1 MSHFTNLKTSFK
13 NLIHLENAL
22 TKLEIPYKRQKKVIE
37 SNNPQRYNIN
47 LVIPQSNNYD
57 ITFNW
62 NGEEYELVLD
72 ASFWIQ
78 PYPVESFINKLSQH
92 YANDVI
98 ITESQKIGFQP
109 IKSKQHVDGSNTIT
123 LQRWN
128 LNNSVSTV
136 YVFCDYI
143 CSKSYFGRV
152 SKV

>member
-13 NLIHLENAL
+13 NLLHLERAL
-22 TKLEIPYKRQKKVIE
+22 NKLEIPYKREKKIIE
-37 SNNPQRYNIN
+37 GENSGLCNIN
-47 LVIPQSNNYD
+47 LIIPQSNKYD
-57 ITFNW
+57 ITFDW

-92 YANDVI
+92 YASDVI

-109 IKSKQHVDGSNTIT
+109 IKSQQHLDGSNTIT

-128 LNNSVSTV
+128 ST
-136 YVFCDYI
+136 
-143 CSKSYFGRV
+143 S
-152 SKV
+152 

>member
-13 NLIHLENAL
+13 NLLHLENAL
-22 TKLEIPYKRQKKVIE
+22 NKLEIPYKREKKVIE
-37 SNNPQRYNIN
+37 GNNSKLYNVN
-47 LVIPQSNNYD
+47 LVIPQSYNYD

-109 IKSKQHVDGSNTIT
+109 IQSKQHVDGSNTIT

-128 LNNSVSTV
+128 LNNSVSLA
-136 YVFCDYI
+136 
-143 CSKSYFGRV
+143 
-152 SKV
+152 

>member
-13 NLIHLENAL
+13 NLLHLENAL
-22 TKLEIPYKRQKKVIE
+22 NKLEIPYKREKKVIDI
-37 SNNPQRYNIN
+37 NNSKLYNIN

-109 IKSKQHVDGSNTIT
+109 IKSKQNVDGSNTIT

-128 LNNSVSTV
+128 LNNSVSLV
-136 YVFCDYI
+136 
-143 CSKSYFGRV
+143 
-152 SKV
+152 

>member
-13 NLIHLENAL
+13 NLFHLENAL
-22 TKLEIPYKRQKKVIE
+22 NKLEIPYKREKKAIDA
-37 SNNPQRYNIN
+37 NNSKHHNVN

-109 IKSKQHVDGSNTIT
+109 IKTKQHVDGSNTIT

-128 LNNSVSTV
+128 LNNSVSLV
-136 YVFCDYI
+136 
-143 CSKSYFGRV
+143 
-152 SKV
+152 

>member
-13 NLIHLENAL
+13 NLVHLENAL
-22 TKLEIPYKRQKKVIE
+22 NKLEISYKREKKVVE
-37 SNNPQRYNIN
+37 GNSTKLYNIN

-128 LNNSVSTV
+128 LNNSISLV
-136 YVFCDYI
+136 
-143 CSKSYFGRV
+143 
-152 SKV
+152 

>member
-13 NLIHLENAL
+13 NLLHLENAL
-22 TKLEIPYKRQKKVIE
+22 NKLEIPYKREKKVIE
-37 SNNPQRYNIN
+37 GNNSKLYNVN

-62 NGEEYELVLD
+62 NGEEYELILD

-128 LNNSVSTV
+128 LTNSVPV
-136 YVFCDYI
+136 V
-143 CSKSYFGRV
+143 
-152 SKV
+152 

>member
-13 NLIHLENAL
+13 NLLHLENAL
-22 TKLEIPYKRQKKVIE
+22 NKLEIPYKREKKVID
-37 SNNPQRYNIN
+37 SNNSKLYNIN

-72 ASFWIQ
+72 ASFWVQ

-98 ITESQKIGFQP
+98 VTESQKIGFQP

-128 LNNSVSTV
+128 LNSARALV
-136 YVFCDYI
+136 
-143 CSKSYFGRV
+143 
-152 SKV
+152 

>member
-13 NLIHLENAL
+13 NLVHLENAL
-22 TKLEIPYKRQKKVIE
+22 NKLEITYKREKKVIE
-37 SNNPQRYNIN
+37 GNNSKLYNIN

-78 PYPVESFINKLSQH
+78 PYPVENFINKLSQH

-98 ITESQKIGFQP
+98 LTESKKIGFQP
-109 IKSKQHVDGSNTIT
+109 IKSKHHVDGSNTIT

-128 LNNSVSTV
+128 LNNQISVS
-136 YVFCDYI
+136 
-143 CSKSYFGRV
+143 
-152 SKV
+152 

>member
-13 NLIHLENAL
+13 NLLHLENAL
-22 TKLEIPYKRQKKVIE
+22 NKLEIPYKREKKVIE
-37 SNNPQRYNIN
+37 VNNSKLYNIN

-72 ASFWIQ
+72 TSFWIQ

-128 LNNSVSTV
+128 LNNSVSLV
-136 YVFCDYI
+136 
-143 CSKSYFGRV
+143 
-152 SKV
+152 

>member
-13 NLIHLENAL
+13 NLLHLENAL
-22 TKLEIPYKRQKKVIE
+22 NKLEIPYKREKKVIE
-37 SNNPQRYNIN
+37 GNKSKIYNVN

-62 NGEEYELVLD
+62 SGEEYELVLD

-128 LNNSVSTV
+128 LSNQISAV
-136 YVFCDYI
+136 
-143 CSKSYFGRV
+143 
-152 SKV
+152 

>member
-13 NLIHLENAL
+13 NLLHLENAL
-22 TKLEIPYKRQKKVIE
+22 NKLEIPYKREKKVIE
-37 SNNPQRYNIN
+37 RNNSKLYNVN

-57 ITFNW
+57 ITFDW

-78 PYPVESFINKLSQH
+78 PYPVESFVDKLSQH

-109 IKSKQHVDGSNTIT
+109 IRSKQHVDGSNTIT

-128 LNNSVSTV
+128 LKTQISVV
-136 YVFCDYI
+136 
-143 CSKSYFGRV
+143 
-152 SKV
+152 

>member
-13 NLIHLENAL
+13 NLLHLENAL
-22 TKLEIPYKRQKKVIE
+22 NKLEIPYKREKKVIE
-37 SNNPQRYNIN
+37 GNYSKLYNVN

-62 NGEEYELVLD
+62 NGEEYELVID

-109 IKSKQHVDGSNTIT
+109 IRSKQHVDGSNTIT

-128 LNNSVSTV
+128 LKTQISVV
-136 YVFCDYI
+136 
-143 CSKSYFGRV
+143 
-152 SKV
+152 

>member
-13 NLIHLENAL
+13 NLLHLENAL
-22 TKLEIPYKRQKKVIE
+22 TKLEIPYKREKKVVE
-37 SNNPQRYNIN
+37 SNNSKLYNIN

-72 ASFWIQ
+72 ASLWIQ

-128 LNNSVSTV
+128 LNNSVSLV
-136 YVFCDYI
+136 
-143 CSKSYFGRV
+143 
-152 SKV
+152 

>member
-13 NLIHLENAL
+13 NLLHLENAL
-22 TKLEIPYKRQKKVIE
+22 NKLEIPYKREKKVIE
-37 SNNPQRYNIN
+37 SKNSKLYNIN

-128 LNNSVSTV
+128 LNNSVSL
-136 YVFCDYI
+136 
-143 CSKSYFGRV
+143 G
-152 SKV
+152 

>member
-13 NLIHLENAL
+13 NLLHLENAL
-22 TKLEIPYKRQKKVIE
+22 NKLEIPYKREKKIIE
-37 SNNPQRYNIN
+37 GNNSKLYNVN

-128 LNNSVSTV
+128 LNNSVSLV
-136 YVFCDYI
+136 
-143 CSKSYFGRV
+143 
-152 SKV
+152 

>member
-13 NLIHLENAL
+13 NLLHLENAL
-22 TKLEIPYKRQKKVIE
+22 NKLEIPYKREKKVIE
-37 SNNPQRYNIN
+37 GNNSKIYNVN

-128 LNNSVSTV
+128 LSNQISAV
-136 YVFCDYI
+136 
-143 CSKSYFGRV
+143 
-152 SKV
+152 

>member
-13 NLIHLENAL
+13 NLLHLENAL
-22 TKLEIPYKRQKKVIE
+22 NKLEIPYKREKKVIE
-37 SNNPQRYNIN
+37 RNNSKIYSVN
-47 LVIPQSNNYD
+47 LTIPQSNNYD

-78 PYPVESFINKLSQH
+78 PYPVESFINKLSQQ

-109 IKSKQHVDGSNTIT
+109 IKSKQHLDGSNTIT

-128 LNNSVSTV
+128 LSNQISAV
-136 YVFCDYI
+136 
-143 CSKSYFGRV
+143 
-152 SKV
+152 

>member
-13 NLIHLENAL
+13 NLLHLENAL
-22 TKLEIPYKRQKKVIE
+22 DKLEIPYKREKKVIE
-37 SNNPQRYNIN
+37 GNNSKLYNVN

-109 IKSKQHVDGSNTIT
+109 IKSKQHIDGSNTIT

-128 LNNSVSTV
+128 LNNQISVV
-136 YVFCDYI
+136 
-143 CSKSYFGRV
+143 
-152 SKV
+152 

>member
-13 NLIHLENAL
+13 NLLHLENAL
-22 TKLEIPYKRQKKVIE
+22 NKLEIPYKRERKVRDGDT
-37 SNNPQRYNIN
+37 SKLYNIN

-92 YANDVI
+92 YANNVI

-128 LNNSVSTV
+128 LNNSVSV
-136 YVFCDYI
+136 I
-143 CSKSYFGRV
+143 
-152 SKV
+152 

>member
-13 NLIHLENAL
+13 NLLHLENAL
-22 TKLEIPYKRQKKVIE
+22 NKLEIPYKREKKVIE
-37 SNNPQRYNIN
+37 RNNSKLYNVN

-57 ITFNW
+57 ITFDW

-128 LNNSVSTV
+128 LKTQISVV
-136 YVFCDYI
+136 
-143 CSKSYFGRV
+143 
-152 SKV
+152 

>member
-13 NLIHLENAL
+13 NLLHLENAL
-22 TKLEIPYKRQKKVIE
+22 SKLEIPYKREKKVSE
-37 SNNPQRYNIN
+37 LSDSKLYNIN
-47 LVIPQSNNYD
+47 LIIPQSNNCD
-57 ITFNW
+57 IIFNW

-72 ASFWIQ
+72 ASFWVQ

-128 LNNSVSTV
+128 LNN
-136 YVFCDYI
+136 
-143 CSKSYFGRV
+143 
-152 SKV
+152 

>member
-13 NLIHLENAL
+13 NLLHLENAL
-22 TKLEIPYKRQKKVIE
+22 KKLEIPYKREKKLIE
-37 SNNPQRYNIN
+37 GNNSKIYNVN
-47 LVIPQSNNYD
+47 LIIPQSNNYD
-57 ITFNW
+57 IIFNW

-109 IKSKQHVDGSNTIT
+109 IKSKQHIDGSNTIT

-128 LNNSVSTV
+128 LNNSISLV
-136 YVFCDYI
+136 
-143 CSKSYFGRV
+143 
-152 SKV
+152 

>member
-1 MSHFTNLKTSFK
+1 MTNKGFFMSHFTNLKTSFK
-13 NLIHLENAL
+13 NLLHLENAL
-22 TKLEIPYKRQKKVIE
+22 NKLEIPYKREKKMIE
-37 SNNPQRYNIN
+37 GNNSRLYNVN

-109 IKSKQHVDGSNTIT
+109 IKSKQHIDGSNTIT

-128 LNNSVSTV
+128 LNNQISVV
-136 YVFCDYI
+136 
-143 CSKSYFGRV
+143 
-152 SKV
+152 

>member
-13 NLIHLENAL
+13 NLLHLENAL
-22 TKLEIPYKRQKKVIE
+22 NKLEIPYKREKKVIE
-37 SNNPQRYNIN
+37 ANNSKLYNVN

-128 LNNSVSTV
+128 LNNSVSIV
-136 YVFCDYI
+136 
-143 CSKSYFGRV
+143 
-152 SKV
+152 

>member
-13 NLIHLENAL
+13 NLFHLENAL
-22 TKLEIPYKRQKKVIE
+22 NKLEIPYNREKKVIDG
-37 SNNPQRYNIN
+37 NNSKLYNVN
-47 LVIPQSNNYD
+47 LVIPQSNDYD

-62 NGEEYELVLD
+62 NGEEYELILD

-98 ITESQKIGFQP
+98 VTESQKIGFQP

-128 LNNSVSTV
+128 LNNS
-136 YVFCDYI
+136 I
-143 CSKSYFGRV
+143 LLG
-152 SKV
+152 

>member
-1 MSHFTNLKTSFK
+1 MSNINEGIFMSHFTNLKTSFK
-13 NLIHLENAL
+13 NLAHLENAL
-22 TKLEIPYKRQKKVIE
+22 NKLEISYRREKKVVE
-37 SNNPQRYNIN
+37 GNNSKLYNVN

-62 NGEEYELVLD
+62 NGEEYELVVD

-128 LNNSVSTV
+128 LNNSISLV
-136 YVFCDYI
+136 
-143 CSKSYFGRV
+143 
-152 SKV
+152 

>member
-13 NLIHLENAL
+13 NLLHLENAL
-22 TKLEIPYKRQKKVIE
+22 NKLEIPYKRETIKSDE
-37 SNNPQRYNIN
+37 ANSTSYNID

-57 ITFNW
+57 ITFHW
-62 NGEEYELVLD
+62 NNEEYELVLD
-72 ASFWIQ
+72 AGFWIQ

-98 ITESQKIGFQP
+98 ITESQRIGFQP

-128 LNNSVSTV
+128 LKNSVSV
-136 YVFCDYI
+136 V
-143 CSKSYFGRV
+143 
-152 SKV
+152 

>member
-13 NLIHLENAL
+13 NLVHLENAL
-22 TKLEIPYKRQKKVIE
+22 NKLEISYRREKKVVE
-37 SNNPQRYNIN
+37 GNNSKLYNIN
-47 LVIPQSNNYD
+47 LIIPQSNNYD

-109 IKSKQHVDGSNTIT
+109 IKSKQHIDGSNTIT

-128 LNNSVSTV
+128 LNNSISLV
-136 YVFCDYI
+136 
-143 CSKSYFGRV
+143 
-152 SKV
+152 

>member
-13 NLIHLENAL
+13 NLLHLENAL
-22 TKLEIPYKRQKKVIE
+22 NKLEILYKREKKVIE
-37 SNNPQRYNIN
+37 GNNSKLYNVN

-128 LNNSVSTV
+128 LKNSVSV
-136 YVFCDYI
+136 L
-143 CSKSYFGRV
+143 
-152 SKV
+152 

>member
-1 MSHFTNLKTSFK
+1 MLSNINEGIFMSHFTNLKTSFK
-13 NLIHLENAL
+13 NLVHLENAL
-22 TKLEIPYKRQKKVIE
+22 NKLEISYRREKKMVE
-37 SNNPQRYNIN
+37 GNNSKLYNIN

-62 NGEEYELVLD
+62 NGAEYELVLD

-98 ITESQKIGFQP
+98 IKESQKIGFQP

-128 LNNSVSTV
+128 LNNSISLV
-136 YVFCDYI
+136 
-143 CSKSYFGRV
+143 
-152 SKV
+152 

>member
-1 MSHFTNLKTSFK
+1 MSYNLIVNNINEGIFMSHFTNLKTSFK
-13 NLIHLENAL
+13 NLVHLENAL
-22 TKLEIPYKRQKKVIE
+22 NKLKISYKKEKKVVE
-37 SNNPQRYNIN
+37 GNNSKLYNVN

-98 ITESQKIGFQP
+98 IVESQKIGFQP
-109 IKSKQHVDGSNTIT
+109 IKTKQHVDGSNTIT

-128 LNNSVSTV
+128 
-136 YVFCDYI
+136 
-143 CSKSYFGRV
+143 SKNLISLG
-152 SKV
+152 